1 MGRVRDHVGDS
12 CGVRQAMKAL
22 RAKNPRVPSETQR
35 ETGAGR
41 GGGGGVR
48 L

>member
-1 MGRVRDHVGDS
+1 
-12 CGVRQAMKAL
+12 MKAL

-41 GGGGGVR
+41 GGGGVGEHPKR
-48 L
+48 LHVYATGR